1 VNTGELSENASDF
14 PNKQGRKPSMKRK
27 IYLNMHTL
35 GGAREILAQRFGR
48 LRTSTE
54 EVKTTD
60 ALGRVTSEPIF
71 ARRSVPHYHGAAMD
85 GIAVDASKTFGATET
100 TPLKLRI
107 GEDAFYVDT
116 GDPLPEGTNAVIMI
130 EQVFPVEGQN
140 GVVEVRSAAYPWQH
154 VRKVGEDI
162 VAGELILPVNHV
174 LRPAD
179 LGALLAAMV
188 TSVKVYRRP
197 RVWIQP
203 TGDELVSPYE
213 AESIKP
219 GQIIEFNG
227 AILASLVRTCHG
239 EPVLKGIVPD
249 RPEAIRE
256 SIMEACRS
264 DVDVVLV
271 NAGSSAGSEDYTVH
285 IIGELGTVFVHGV
298 TMMPGK
304 PVIIGEVMG
313 KPVFGIPGYPVSAI
327 LAFDQFVSPLLWWM
341 QGLHSPEPPAVK
353 AVLARKVAS
362 KLGLEEFLRVVLGR
376 VGGEVV
382 AVPIQR
388 GAGLITSL
396 TRADGIVRIPHDEEG
411 YDAGK
416 TVTVELLK
424 PAGAIDS
431 NIIMIGSHDNTI
443 DVIASEL
450 KARDSRL
457 HLSSSNV
464 GSLGGLVALRK
475 GHAHLAGSHLLDTT
489 DGTYNFSFIEK
500 YLRGIPVRVVEL
512 TRRQQGFMLAPGNP
526 KRLRTIQDLA
536 QDNVRFIN
544 RQAGAGTRILF
555 DYELEKA
562 GISPE
567 QINGYDQEE
576 YTHMAVAVAIIS
588 GRADVG
594 MGIYAAAKALGLE
607 FMPVSEERYDLIIRE
622 DAFGDPK
629 MAILMEVIRSDEF
642 REMVRN
648 LGGYDPSNSGS
659 IIGIWDGEKWTQR
672 L

>member
-1 VNTGELSENASDF
+1 
-14 PNKQGRKPSMKRK
+14 MKRK

-35 GGAREILAQRFGR
+35 GDARRILTERFGH
-48 LRTSTE
+48 LKTATE
-54 EVKTTD
+54 EVKTTE
-60 ALGRVTSEPIF
+60 ALGRVTSEPVF

-100 TPLKLRI
+100 SPLRLRI
-107 GEDAFYVDT
+107 GIDAFYVDT
-116 GDPLPEGTNAVIMI
+116 GDPLPEGTNAVIMS
-130 EQVFPVEGQN
+130 EQVFPVDGEDGI
-140 GVVEVRSAAYPWQH
+140 VEIRSAAYPWQH

-162 VAGELILPVNHV
+162 VAGELILPVNHM
-174 LRPAD
+174 LRPED
-179 LGALLAAMV
+179 LGALLAASV

-213 AESIKP
+213 AESVGP
-219 GQIIEFNG
+219 GKIIEFNG
-227 AILASLVRTCHG
+227 TILANLVKVCHG
-239 EPVLKGIVPD
+239 EPVLRNIVPD

-256 SIMEACRS
+256 SIIEACRS
-264 DVDVVLV
+264 DVDVVLI

-285 IIGELGTVFVHGV
+285 IIGELGKVFVHGV

-313 KPVFGIPGYPVSAI
+313 KPVFGIPGYPVSAV
-327 LAFDQFVSPLLWWM
+327 LAFDQFVKPLLWQM
-341 QGLHSPEPPAVK
+341 QGVHAPEPPRIE

-424 PAGAIDS
+424 PPGAIDN

-464 GSLGGLVALRK
+464 GSLGGLMALRK

-489 DGTYNFSFIEK
+489 DGSYNFSFVEK
-500 YLRGIPVRVVEL
+500 YLKGVPVRVVEL
-512 TRRQQGFMLAPGNP
+512 TKRQQGFMIAPGNP
-526 KRLRTIQDLA
+526 KGVRSIRDLVRP
-536 QDNVRFIN
+536 DVRFIN

-562 GISPE
+562 GISSE

-607 FMPVSEERYDLIIRE
+607 FIPVSEERYDLIIRE
-622 DAFGDPK
+622 DAWEDPK
-629 MAILMEVIRSDEF
+629 VGVLMEVIRSDRF
-642 REMVRN
+642 RDMVQS

-659 IIGIWDGEKWTQR
+659 IIGIWDGEKWTKK

>member
-1 VNTGELSENASDF
+1 
-14 PNKQGRKPSMKRK
+14 MKRK

-85 GIAVDASKTFGATET
+85 GIAVEASRTFGATET
-100 TPLKLRI
+100 SPLRLRI
-107 GEDAFYVDT
+107 GKDAFYVDT
-116 GDPLPEGTNAVIMI
+116 GDSLPEGTNAVIMI
-130 EQVFPVEGQN
+130 EQVFPVEGED
-140 GVVEVRSAAYPWQH
+140 GVLEVRSAAYPWQH

-162 VAGELILPVNHV
+162 VAGELILPVNHM

-227 AILASLVRTCHG
+227 TILASLVKNCHG
-239 EPVLKGIVPD
+239 EPILKGIVPD
-249 RPEAIRE
+249 RPEAIRK

-285 IIGELGTVFVHGV
+285 IINELGTVFVHGV

-313 KPVFGIPGYPVSAI
+313 KPVFGVPGYPVSAI

-341 QGLHSPEPPAVK
+341 QGLHSPEPPTVK

-555 DYELEKA
+555 DYELQKA

-567 QINGYDQEE
+567 QINGYEQEE
-576 YTHMAVAVAIIS
+576 YTHMAVAVAILS